1 MAETG
6 RKTKGERAMDI
17 RPLHADFGAEVIG
30 FDVQNGGTPAE
41 IDELRRAYDAH
52 SLLLFRGG
60 GRVSHERHVEI
71 ASWFGPPAPIANDG
85 QGNLVSVLQNEESS
99 GRLQLPFHSD
109 LTYTDVPIKA
119 ICLQAIAVP
128 EGGSSTTFVSSA
140 AAWGKL
146 SPALQDE
153 LADKTL
159 RHVYASRLIEVS
171 WPTFVAEHPVRL
183 LHPRTGRPILLVT
196 ENHADRILEM
206 DEARSRAVIDA
217 LFGVL
222 YAPEARYQHWWQ
234 LDDLI
239 MWDNLAV
246 QHARTEEAH
255 PRAGKRALQRVALA
269 EVGFHELLERARA
282 AEAA

>member
-1 MAETG
+1 MEF
-6 RKTKGERAMDI
+6 
-17 RPLHADFGAEVIG
+17 RPLHPDFGAEVLG
-30 FDVQNGGTPAE
+30 FDIQTGGSADE
-41 IDELRRAYDAH
+41 IAELRDAYDRH

-60 GRVSHERHVEI
+60 GRVSHARHVEI
-71 ASWFGPPAPIANDG
+71 TGWFGPPAPIANDG
-85 QGNLVSVLQNEESS
+85 QGSLVTVLQNEESS

-128 EGGSSTTFVSSA
+128 DGGTSTTYVSSA
-140 AAWGKL
+140 AAWDKL
-146 SPALQDE
+146 PKALQDE

-159 RHVYASRLIEVS
+159 RHHYVTRMSEMD
-171 WPTFVAEHPVRL
+171 WPVFVAEHPVRL

-196 ENHADRILEM
+196 ENHAERIIEL
-206 DEARSRAVIDA
+206 DEARSRAVIDE
-217 LFGVL
+217 LFGYL
-222 YAPEARYQHWWQ
+222 YAEEARYRHCWQ

-239 MWDNLAV
+239 MWDNLAI

>member
-6 RKTKGERAMDI
+6 GKTKGERAVEI
-17 RPLHADFGAEVIG
+17 RPLHPDFGAEVIG
-30 FDVQNGGTPAE
+30 FDLQVGGTPTE
-41 IDELRRAYDAH
+41 IEQLRSAYDAH

-60 GRVSHERHVEI
+60 GRVSPERHVEI

-85 QGNLVSVLQNEESS
+85 EGNLVSVLQNEEAA
-99 GRLQLPFHSD
+99 GRLVLPFHSD
-109 LTYTDVPIKA
+109 LTYTDCPIKA

-128 EGGSSTTFVSSA
+128 EGGSSTTFISSA
-140 AAWGKL
+140 AAWDKL
-146 SPALQDE
+146 PKALQEE

-159 RHVYASRLIEVS
+159 RHYYSSRMMVAD

-196 ENHADRILEM
+196 ENHAERILEM
-206 DEARSRAVIDA
+206 DEARSRKMIDE
-217 LFGVL
+217 LFGYL
-222 YAPEARYQHWWQ
+222 YAAEARYQHWWE
-234 LDDLI
+234 LGDLI
-239 MWDNLAV
+239 MWDNLAI
-246 QHARTEEAH
+246 QHARTEEAI
-255 PRAGKRALQRVALA
+255 PRAGRRALQRVALA